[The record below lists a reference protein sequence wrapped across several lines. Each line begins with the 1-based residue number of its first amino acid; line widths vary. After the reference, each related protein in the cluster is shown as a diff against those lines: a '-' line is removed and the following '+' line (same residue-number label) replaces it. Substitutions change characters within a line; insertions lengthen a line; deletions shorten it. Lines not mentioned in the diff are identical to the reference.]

1 MKKIRM
7 AGLILLAPLTLLC
20 ACSGGVP
27 LSFSANWY
35 RNTALGGSVGDTLEE
50 LTYEVTFTP
59 AEDTSGGFSV
69 EYGTGS
75 YTTKL
80 INNNLTLSDGS
91 TKEGYI
97 YTTELTISGRYLLAG
112 KASETF
118 TDSVKS
124 TVYFLPVSYGL
135 QPVKS
140 EKEVVSTSPETS
152 SPASLEDAFRT
163 YHYTYDVSYDAGLTT
178 ATAVYTDLTEYKT
191 EEGETVRRDPETREY
206 DITGDTTYLDNE
218 QILFALRGLNLSSAA
233 ATFRTI
239 NQVMGIV
246 AEVSTSANSSAASS
260 VKENVDFTMN
270 GEAVKQ
276 EIDAVEVPL
285 TYLTTPSGQSQ
296 TLVYAAT
303 TDANS
308 NTYRNVLLRME
319 VPVSNSLGTLVYR
332 LTDATFANK

>member
-1 MKKIRM
+1 MKKIRL
-7 AGLILLAPLTLLC
+7 AGRLRLAPLTLLS
-20 ACSGGVP
+20 ACSGGTP
-27 LSFSANWY
+27 LSFTANWY
-35 RNTALGGSVGDTLEE
+35 RNTALGGSVNDTLEE
-50 LTYEVTFTP
+50 LTYEVSFTP
-59 AEDTSGGFSV
+59 AENDSSFSV
-69 EYGTGS
+69 EYDTGT
-75 YTTKL
+75 YTTRL
-80 INNNLTLSDGS
+80 INANIALSDGS

-97 YTTELTISGRYLLAG
+97 YTTELTISGRYRLG
-112 KASETF
+112 SEVSEDF
-118 TDSVKS
+118 SDRVSSSVS
-124 TVYFLPVSYGL
+124 FLPVTDGL
-135 QPVKS
+135 KPVKS
-140 EKEVVSTSPETS
+140 EKEVLSTSPIVSLPET
-152 SPASLEDAFRT
+152 LEGAIET
-163 YHYTYDVSYDAGLTT
+163 YHYTYAVSYDAALTT
-178 ATAVYTDLTEYKT
+178 ATAVYTDLNA
-191 EEGETVRRDPETREY
+191 ETPAPETREY
-206 DITGDTTYLDNE
+206 AIDGTTTYLDNE

-319 VPVSNSLGTLVYR
+319 VPVLQSLGTLVYT
-332 LTDATFANK
+332 LKEATFADK